1 MCLGGCVSEFFDDG
15 REEERKR
22 VERESHG
29 VEAQTIQ
36 PDFRV
41 AQGFADVGPG
51 KGFVAGS
58 IVIGGEPCLDKG
70 TFFLSQKFGGGR
82 IVGDEEVGY
91 GRDNACEYAFEN
103 EDPAPA
109 I

>member
-1 MCLGGCVSEFFDDG
+1 MCLGGCVSEFFDDS
-15 REEERKR
+15 REEERER
-22 VERESHG
+22 VKRESHG
-29 VEAQTIQ
+29 VEAQAVQ

-51 KGFVAGS
+51 EGFVASS
-58 IVIGGEPCLDKG
+58 IAIGRESGFDKG
-70 TFFLSQKFGGGR
+70 TFLLSKKFSSGR
-82 IVGDEEVGY
+82 VVGDEEVGY
-91 GRDNACEYAFEN
+91 GRDDACENAFEN